1 MPRAVSTRQHASTD
15 GGAYARAS
23 ESEWLVAA
31 CPIDPTTQSP
41 HPVGQPPRGTI
52 PGIACSLSTHGVKL
66 TRKRARGAR
75 RVHGHPRAWARG
87 ATAALLRACAGCGP
101 GRPDALVPVSR
112 ARDPLTRY
120 RKVRMLAPGRAHHT
134 SVSGGVL
141 HVLPSLAGTAIR
153 RHASSLS
160 TPRRNGSTLP
170 CQRDLFDLPSDI
182 CYLNAA
188 YMGPS
193 LTSTASVWAAGAA
206 AKSAPWALS
215 KDDFYAGRQ
224 VLRQR
229 FADLVGCTDDDVAIQ
244 PSSSYGAAT
253 AAANVAVEAG
263 QNIVTLG
270 GEHTSNRFIWQQLA
284 DLRGAELRVVAP
296 PCPSQ
301 PSSAWTEAV
310 LDQIDASTAVAAVVP
325 NYWLDGTV
333 INLAAVSKR
342 CLETGA
348 SLVIDGTQSVGAVR
362 FDIAEIRPD
371 FLFVAG
377 YKWMLCP
384 YRLSFFYADP
394 KYHSTGTTIEQHG
407 WGDRDATSGR
417 ALSMWGIAGAE
428 DADGRLDMRQD
439 CSARRFDMGEASD
452 FSSLAAASDAIS
464 KLTEWQRWGDRN
476 GADEVRGSTATMLSP
491 IVGAIAEEA
500 RTRGWAVPQQP
511 APHMIGIRA
520 TTGGWPSDL
529 VQRLW
534 LEHSVHVSVRGP
546 CLRVSPH
553 VYNRVEDV
561 PLLFAA
567 LDSVLRS

>member
-1 MPRAVSTRQHASTD
+1 M
-15 GGAYARAS
+15 
-23 ESEWLVAA
+23 
-31 CPIDPTTQSP
+31 
-41 HPVGQPPRGTI
+41 
-52 PGIACSLSTHGVKL
+52 
-66 TRKRARGAR
+66 
-75 RVHGHPRAWARG
+75 
-87 ATAALLRACAGCGP
+87 
-101 GRPDALVPVSR
+101 
-112 ARDPLTRY
+112 
-120 RKVRMLAPGRAHHT
+120 
-134 SVSGGVL
+134 
-141 HVLPSLAGTAIR
+141 PSLAGTAVIR
-153 RHASSLS
+153 AGRHASSLIS
-160 TPRRNGSTLP
+160 TPRRSGSTLP

-193 LTSTASVWAAGAA
+193 LTSTASIWAAGAA
-206 AKSAPWALS
+206 AKSTPWALS
-215 KDDFYAGRQ
+215 KDDFYTGRQ
-224 VLRQR
+224 KVRQS
-229 FADLVGCTDDDVAIQ
+229 FADLVGCADDDVAIQ

-253 AAANVAVEAG
+253 AAANVSVETG

-284 DLRGAELRVVAP
+284 DLRSAELRVVAP

-310 LDQIDASTAVAAVVP
+310 LDQIDGSTAVVAVVP
-325 NYWLDGTV
+325 NYWLDGTM
-333 INLAAVSKR
+333 IDLAAVSSR
-342 CLETGA
+342 CREAGA

-362 FDIAEIRPD
+362 FDISEIRPD
-371 FLFVAG
+371 FLFAAG

-384 YRLSFFYADP
+384 YRLSFFYVDP
-394 KYHSTGTTIEQHG
+394 KYHSTGVSIEQHG

-428 DADGRLDMRQD
+428 AADGRLDMRQD
-439 CSARRFDMGEASD
+439 NSARRFDMGEASD
-452 FSSLAAASDAIS
+452 FSLLAAASDAIS
-464 KLTEWQRWGDRN
+464 KLTEWQRWGD
-476 GADEVRGSTATMLSP
+476 GAGVNEVSGSTAAMLSP

-520 TTGGWPSDL
+520 STSDWPTDL

-534 LEHSVHVSVRGP
+534 MEHSVHVSVRGP

-561 PLLFAA
+561 SLLFAA
-567 LDSVLRS
+567 LDSVLRI